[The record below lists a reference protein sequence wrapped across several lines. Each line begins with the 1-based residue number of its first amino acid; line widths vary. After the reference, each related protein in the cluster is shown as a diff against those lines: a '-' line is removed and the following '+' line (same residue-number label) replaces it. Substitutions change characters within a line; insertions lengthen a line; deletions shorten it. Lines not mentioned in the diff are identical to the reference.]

1 MRKCR
6 RLGSDRGS
14 PLAVGSQLTLSAVG
28 QGVHGGQSP
37 LSPTKLK
44 SFSQFFFTT
53 RHSTKTTNK
62 RINYD
67 DYRYYLQ
74 NPNDTIER

>member
-1 MRKCR
+1 MCVYSNTF
-6 RLGSDRGS
+6 L
-14 PLAVGSQLTLSAVG
+14 
-28 QGVHGGQSP
+28 QGAQPPG
-37 LSPTKLK
+37 KLK